1 VSNKRGGIPPDPAV
15 AAAAR
20 DLAAGDPLAA
30 LNRVA
35 LRRDAPSLALRGIA
49 LAQLGD
55 FTRATALVRRAGRAF
70 ARTDAA
76 AAARCVVAEAE
87 IALAS
92 RELAWPS
99 KALAAAR
106 ATLEAHGDRANAS
119 YAGLLQARRLLLL
132 GRLDEAE
139 RALGGM
145 DGAALPPA
153 SVAVREL
160 VSAGIAMRRLRA
172 KPAAAALAR
181 AARAAGAA
189 RIPAL
194 AAEVESAASE
204 LSAPAARLVAGGEGR
219 LLRLEDV
226 EALHASSA
234 LVVDAGRR
242 LVRGAGTV
250 VSLARRPVLFALVR
264 ALAGAWPGDVPRD
277 ALVARAFGA
286 GRADAGH
293 RARLRVQIGRLR
305 ASLGAL
311 ARVSATRRGFVLLP
325 ARPGAVVVL
334 APPGD
339 EDHAAVLACL
349 ADGETWSS
357 SALASALG
365 ASQRSVQRALDALA
379 EAGRAQAVGRGRAR
393 RWMTRAAPG
402 NATAWLLSPPWPGD
416 GGNA

>member
-1 VSNKRGGIPPDPAV
+1 
-15 AAAAR
+15 
-20 DLAAGDPLAA
+20 
-30 LNRVA
+30 
-35 LRRDAPSLALRGIA
+35 
-49 LAQLGD
+49 
-55 FTRATALVRRAGRAF
+55 
-70 ARTDAA
+70 
-76 AAARCVVAEAE
+76 
-87 IALAS
+87 
-92 RELAWPS
+92 
-99 KALAAAR
+99 
-106 ATLEAHGDRANAS
+106 
-119 YAGLLQARRLLLL
+119 
-132 GRLDEAE
+132 
-139 RALGGM
+139 
-145 DGAALPPA
+145 
-153 SVAVREL
+153 
-160 VSAGIAMRRLRA
+160 
-172 KPAAAALAR
+172 
-181 AARAAGAA
+181 
-189 RIPAL
+189 
-194 AAEVESAASE
+194 
-204 LSAPAARLVAGGEGR
+204 
-219 LLRLEDV
+219 
-226 EALHASSA
+226 
-234 LVVDAGRR
+234 
-242 LVRGAGTV
+242 
-250 VSLARRPVLFALVR
+250 LFALVR

-286 GRADAGH
+286 GRADVGH

-365 ASQRSVQRALDALA
+365 ASQRSVQRALDASQRSVQRALDALA